1 MTLKQ
6 IALQYISA
14 LEKGDVD
21 LIISLFSENGI
32 VESPLYGTNKASVF
46 YTTLSEDTTASELK
60 LKGMFEEQESLRLA
74 LFFEYT
80 WTLKNGKIVTFDVVD
95 ILTVDEYHKI
105 NSLQIIYDT
114 VNTRTLFKEI
124 HN

>member
-1 MTLKQ
+1 
-6 IALQYISA
+6 
-14 LEKGDVD
+14 
-21 LIISLFSENGI
+21 
-32 VESPLYGTNKASVF
+32 
-46 YTTLSEDTTASELK
+46 
-60 LKGMFEEQESLRLA
+60 MFEEQESLRLA

>member
-32 VESPLYGTNKASVF
+32 VESPLYGTKQSF
-46 YTTLSEDTTASELK
+46 C
-60 LKGMFEEQESLRLA
+60 
-74 LFFEYT
+74 FF
-80 WTLKNGKIVTFDVVD
+80 
-95 ILTVDEYHKI
+95 IL
-105 NSLQIIYDT
+105 L
-114 VNTRTLFKEI
+114 
-124 HN
+124 